1 MLGYVWLGNQNDI
14 STDSVKSIMKE
25 NFLTIMPVMA
35 LPATW
40 PTALPIAT
48 PPAVAAICFIKLGC
62 WGWPMADGGAAMG
75 AEGGGGGGALG
86 AGAGGARAT
95 GARGGGEAARP
106 RRGILTFVCSLS
118 VRFGSY
124 RHW

>member
-75 AEGGGGGGALG
+75 AEVVEEEEPLERGRGELERQELGGEERRLGHGGAFSL
-86 AGAGGARAT
+86 
-95 GARGGGEAARP
+95 
-106 RRGILTFVCSLS
+106 LS
-118 VRFGSY
+118 VHSL
-124 RHW
+124 